1 MVRSDAPMYS
11 VSAVKILVTAKR
23 VPNPEQ
29 KLKLGG
35 GQIDLSGSSW
45 QVNTFDEYAVETALR
60 LTEKGK
66 GGERSGEVVV
76 VSIGPKDV
84 SQQLRGVLAM
94 GADRGLLVGAED
106 AALDAF
112 AVATI
117 LKAVVEREKPD
128 MVVLG
133 KQTVDGDSNQVGQI
147 LAGLLGWPQAT
158 FLAGIVTAADG
169 KSATVTREVDAGVEE
184 KRVRLPAVVT
194 VDLRII
200 GKKAVRNEALAPAD
214 AEWEETQRY
223 ASLKGIMAA
232 KKKEIK
238 DVSLADLGVAAAP
251 LMKVKSYEAPA
262 GRKAGIKVAS
272 VDELVAKLHNEAK
285 VI

>member
-1 MVRSDAPMYS
+1 
-11 VSAVKILVTAKR
+11 VKILVTCKR

-29 KLKLGG
+29 KLKIAGG
-35 GQIDLSGSSW
+35 KIDLGAASW

-76 VSIGPKDV
+76 VGIGPKEV
-84 SQQLRGVLAM
+84 GQQLRGILAM
-94 GADRGLLVGAED
+94 GADRGILVGGDD
-106 AALDAF
+106 AGLDAD
-112 AVATI
+112 AVARV
-117 LKAVVEREKPD
+117 LRAVVDKEKPD
-128 MVVLG
+128 LVVLG

-158 FLAGIVTAADG
+158 FLASVVIAADG

-184 KRVRLPAVVT
+184 KRVRLPAVLT

-200 GKKAVRNEALAPAD
+200 GKRAVRNEGLAPAD

-232 KKKEIK
+232 KKKEIREMAA
-238 DVSLADLGVAAAP
+238 ADLGVSPAP
-251 LMKVKSYEAPA
+251 LMKVVSYEAPPT
-262 GRKAGIKVAS
+262 RKAGVKVAS
-272 VDELVAKLHNEAK
+272 VEELVAKLHNEAK
-285 VI
+285 AI

>member
-1 MVRSDAPMYS
+1 
-11 VSAVKILVTAKR
+11 VKILVTCKR

-29 KLKLGG
+29 KLKFAGTG
-35 GQIDLSGSSW
+35 IDLSAATW

-66 GGERSGEVVV
+66 GGEHTGEVVV
-76 VSIGPKDV
+76 VGVGPKDV
-84 SQQLRGVLAM
+84 TQQMRGVLAM
-94 GADRGLLVGAED
+94 GADRGILVSGD
-106 AALDAF
+106 DGALDAD
-112 AVATI
+112 AVARV
-117 LKAVVEREKPD
+117 LRAVVDREKPD
-128 MVVLG
+128 LVILG

-147 LAGLLGWPQAT
+147 LAGLLNWPQAT
-158 FLAGIVTAADG
+158 FLASVRLATDG

-184 KRVRLPAVVT
+184 KRVRLPAVLT

-200 GKKAVRNEALAPAD
+200 GKKAVRNEALAGPD

-232 KKKEIK
+232 KKKEIREI
-238 DVSLADLGVAAAP
+238 SGADLGVSPAP
-251 LMKVKSYEAPA
+251 LMKVVSYQAPPT
-262 GRKAGIKVAS
+262 RKAGVKVAS
-272 VDELVAKLHNEAK
+272 VEELVAKLHNEAK

>member
-1 MVRSDAPMYS
+1 
-11 VSAVKILVTAKR
+11 VKILVTCKR
-23 VPNPEQ
+23 VPNPEH
-29 KLKLGG
+29 KLKIAGG
-35 GQIDLSGSSW
+35 KLDLSAASW
-45 QVNTFDEYAVETALR
+45 QLNTFDEYAVETALR

-66 GGERSGEVVV
+66 GGERSGEVVA

-84 SQQLRGVLAM
+84 GQQLRGVLAM
-94 GADRGLLVGAED
+94 GADRAILVGGD
-106 AALDAF
+106 DGALDAL
-112 AVATI
+112 ATARV
-117 LKAVVEREKPD
+117 LAAVVAKEKPD
-128 MVVLG
+128 LVVLG

-158 FLAGIVTAADG
+158 FLASIKLSADG
-169 KSATVTREVDAGVEE
+169 KSAVVTREVDAGVEE

-200 GKKAVRNEALAPAD
+200 GKKAVRNEALAGAD

-232 KKKEIK
+232 KKKPIE
-238 DVSLADLGVAAAP
+238 DTTMQALGVNAQRRI
-251 LMKVKSYEAPA
+251 KVTTLEAPPA
-262 GRKAGIKVAS
+262 RKAGIKVQS
-272 VDELVAKLHNEAK
+272 VEELVQKLHNEAK

>member
-1 MVRSDAPMYS
+1 M
-11 VSAVKILVTAKR
+11 KILVTCKR
-23 VPNPEQ
+23 VPNPEH
-29 KLKLGG
+29 KLKLAG
-35 GQIDLSGSSW
+35 GQIDLSTASW
-45 QVNTFDEYAVETALR
+45 QLNPFDEYAVETALR

-66 GGERSGEVVV
+66 GGERSGEVVAV
-76 VSIGPKDV
+76 AIGPKEV
-84 SQQLRGVLAM
+84 AQQLRGVLAM
-94 GADRGLLVGAED
+94 GADRAILIGGDD
-106 AALDAF
+106 AALDAM
-112 AVATI
+112 AVARV
-117 LKAVVEREKPD
+117 LAALVAREKPD
-128 MVVLG
+128 LVVLG

-158 FLAGIVTAADG
+158 FLASIHLAADG

-200 GKKAVRNEALAPAD
+200 GKKAVRNEALASVET
-214 AEWEETQRY
+214 EWEETQRY

-238 DVSLADLGVAAAP
+238 DVALAELGVDATAA
-251 LMKVKSYEAPA
+251 MKVKSYEAPPV
-262 GRKAGIKVAS
+262 RKAGARVAS
-272 VDELVAKLHNEAK
+272 VDELVAKLHDEAK

>member
-1 MVRSDAPMYS
+1 M
-11 VSAVKILVTAKR
+11 TAKR

-29 KLKLGG
+29 KLKFGA
-35 GQIDLSGSSW
+35 GQIDLSAASW

-66 GGERSGEVVV
+66 GGERVGEVVV

-84 SQQLRGVLAM
+84 AQQLRGVLAM
-94 GADRGLLVGAED
+94 GADRALLIGAED
-106 AALDAF
+106 AALDAVS
-112 AVATI
+112 VAQV

-128 MVVLG
+128 VVVLG
-133 KQTVDGDSNQVGQI
+133 KQTVDGDSNQVGQV

-158 FLAGIVTAADG
+158 FLASIVAAADG

-200 GKKAVRNEALAPAD
+200 GKKAVRNDALAPEG

-238 DVSLADLGVAAAP
+238 EVPLAELGVTATP

-262 GRKAGIKVAS
+262 GRKAGIKVGS
-272 VDELVAKLHNEAK
+272 VEELVAKLHNEAK